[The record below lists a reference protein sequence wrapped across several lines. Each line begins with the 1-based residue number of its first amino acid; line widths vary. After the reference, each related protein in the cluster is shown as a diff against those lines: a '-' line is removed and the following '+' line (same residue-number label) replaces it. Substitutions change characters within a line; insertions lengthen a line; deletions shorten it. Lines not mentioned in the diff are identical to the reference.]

1 MRTVINSGYTIYYT
15 FGGWYLDENC
25 TGEPVKPTDVADQ
38 SRTLYAKWDKAGL
51 MPRTADSVYSDPAL
65 QYIDNE
71 WVYVYA
77 NNGTA
82 RSTAEQERMNLHLPE
97 KIAYAVSYKVML
109 KNETDAAL
117 FYTDSGNLGVDV
129 YDPNGNLLY
138 SRNYK
143 NGGTSTQVT
152 LEEGKWYTVVHS
164 NRDSSSHYVVGFD
177 YFGVGAFSD
186 GAGGATVYV
195 KDISIAT
202 EALTADGAYFFTSD
216 ASKIGDKAARYIDGE
231 WTWVHIGHDKNVGW
245 STRMLKLRVTEPNV
259 TTVTCKIMMNN
270 CTGAA
275 IPRYYRGAT
284 VHASIWD
291 ENGTLIAEKVANGGQ
306 VALEAGKWYTFEFG
320 AVYESTG
327 DKLSASNVPADW
339 TTIYCGDGTG
349 GLDVYIKDIEL
360 H

>member
-1 MRTVINSGYTIYYT
+1 
-15 FGGWYLDENC
+15 
-25 TGEPVKPTDVADQ
+25 
-38 SRTLYAKWDKAGL
+38 

-82 RSTAEQERMNLHLPE
+82 RSAAEQERMNLHLPE

-143 NGGTSTQVT
+143 NGGTTTQVT

-164 NRDSSSHYVVGFD
+164 NRDSSTYYDAGQN

-202 EALTADGAYFFTSD
+202 EALSADGAYFYSRVTT
-216 ASKIGDKAARYIDGE
+216 AMADKMPRYVDGE
-231 WTWVHIGHDKNVGW
+231 WTWAYIGNNLSSSWANRLLYLV
-245 STRMLKLRVTEPNV
+245 VNEPNV
-259 TTVTCKIMMNN
+259 ETVTCKIMMNN

-275 IPRYYRGAT
+275 VPRYYRGAT
-284 VHASIWD
+284 AHARIWD
-291 ENGTLIAEKVANGGQ
+291 ENGQLISDKVAAGGTA
-306 VALEAGKWYTFEFG
+306 ALEAGKWYTFEFG
-320 AVYESTG
+320 VVSDATNNQLTVDVAKEWN
-327 DKLSASNVPADW
+327 A
-339 TTIYCGDGTG
+339 IYCGNGTG
-349 GLDVYIKDIEL
+349 GMDVYVKDIEL